1 MDAETLRKVPHDRR
15 WGQMPR
21 HYHPDDAPWMSAK
34 LGTLDPS
41 LLAEVC
47 AAYAKAYLE
56 AWEAEPLSY
65 RKHGKAR
72 SSANIRLRVFI
83 AKRFAVFNR

>member
-1 MDAETLRKVPHDRR
+1 MDDELNPVPHSKR

-21 HYHPDDAPWMSAK
+21 HYHQDDAPWISAK

-41 LLAEVC
+41 LRAEVC
-47 AAYAKAYLE
+47 AAYTNAYIE
-56 AWEAEPLSY
+56 VWEAEPLSY

-72 SSANIRLRVFI
+72 FAANTRLRVFI
-83 AKRFAVFNR
+83 GKRFAVFNR

>member
-1 MDAETLRKVPHDRR
+1 MVDELKPVPPSKR

-21 HYHPDDAPWMSAK
+21 HYHPDDAPWISAK

-41 LLAEVC
+41 LRSEVC

-56 AWEAEPLSY
+56 AWEAEQIGH

-72 SSANIRLRVFI
+72 FAANTRLRVFI
-83 AKRFAVFNR
+83 GKRFAVFNR